1 MHLTKATPADFR
13 AVCAL
18 YESVCNAMQAAGNDQ
33 WRWGE
38 YPNEAMLQAS
48 LDAGTLYMA
57 REGDT
62 LLCAVTIDTNFDPE
76 YAHVNWLFG
85 VKPGAFHRLAI
96 AADQQGK
103 GLGAVAVAAVCDV
116 LRQQGCD
123 ALRIDTY
130 CENAA
135 AQKLY
140 GRIGMRKAGEVTF
153 FHRELPF
160 FCYELPL
167 SEETPLLP
175 LTMHPA
181 FRGGKLTPWG
191 GEKLRTVYGKPIAEV
206 PTGESLEVSCIPGL
220 ESVDDTGVKLP
231 ELIAKYG
238 ARFAGKYAGETFPLL
253 LKFIDAAESLSVQ
266 VHPDDT
272 YANANENGKLG
283 KTEAWLILDAPEGS
297 QLVYGIKAGTNLAEL
312 RTACEAGTKVGASA
326 PTNAGEC
333 KHSPSVA
340 STASAGMAES
350 AVEPLLR
357 KVDVK
362 PGDVCFIPAGCVHAI
377 GAGIMLYEI
386 QQSSDVTYR
395 FYDWDR
401 VDKNGNRR
409 ELHIDKA
416 LDVTDLDFTLDP
428 IPAPDAPVA
437 RVLDET
443 YFTLDLMKVG
453 SEQAV
458 PAINHFGLLTALEGD
473 LTLTWQG
480 GARRLAKGESLYVP
494 AAAPALTLTGTGR
507 AALSMPR

>member
-1 MHLTKATPADFR
+1 MLLTQATQQDFS

-18 YESVCNAMQAAGNDQ
+18 YQSVCAGMAASSSPQ
-33 WRWGE
+33 WVWGE
-38 YPNEAMLQAS
+38 YPAEDILQNT
-48 LDAGTLYMA
+48 LDAGTLYIA
-57 REGDT
+57 KNGDD
-62 LLCAVTIDTNFDPE
+62 LQCAVTVDTCFDPE
-76 YAHVNWLFG
+76 YAGVNWLFG

-96 AADQQGK
+96 APAHQGK
-103 GLGAVAVAAVCDV
+103 GLGKQAIEAVCDL
-116 LRQQGCD
+116 LRAQGCD

-130 CENAA
+130 STNIG

-140 GRIGMRKAGEVTF
+140 TRVGMRKAGEVRF
-153 FHRELPF
+153 FHRPLPF
-160 FCYELPL
+160 YCYELAL
-167 SEETPLLP
+167 NADTPLLP

-206 PTGESLEVSCIPGL
+206 PTGESLEISCIPGL

-231 ELIAKYG
+231 DLIAQYG

-266 VHPDDT
+266 VHPDDS
-272 YANANENGKLG
+272 YAGANENGKLG
-283 KTEAWLILDAPEGS
+283 KTEAWLILDAPAGS
-297 QLVYGIKAGTNLAEL
+297 QLVYGIKNGTTLAEL
-312 RTACEAGTKVGASA
+312 RTACEAGA
-326 PTNAGEC
+326 
-333 KHSPSVA
+333 
-340 STASAGMAES
+340 
-350 AVEPLLR
+350 AVETLLR

-428 IPAPDAPVA
+428 IPAADSPVA

-443 YFTLDLMKVG
+443 YFTLDLINVDG
-453 SEQAV
+453 AQAV
-458 PAINHFGLLTALEGD
+458 PAINHFGMLTVLEGD
-473 LTLTWQG
+473 LTLAWQG
-480 GARRLAKGESLYVP
+480 GCRSLKRGESLYVP
-494 AAAPALTLTGTGR
+494 ATSPMLTLTGIGR

>member
-1 MHLTKATPADFR
+1 MHLVKATSADLR

-38 YPNEAMLQAS
+38 YPNEAMLQQS
-48 LDAGTLYMA
+48 LDAGTLYIA
-57 REGDT
+57 REDDA
-62 LLCAVTIDTNFDPE
+62 LLCAVTIDTHFDPE
-76 YAHVNWLFG
+76 YDGVNWLFG
-85 VKPGAFHRLAI
+85 VKPGAVHRLAI
-96 AADQQGK
+96 AVDQQGK
-103 GLGAVAVAAVCDV
+103 GLGAAAVEAVCEV

-130 CENAA
+130 CENIA

-140 GRIGMRKAGEVTF
+140 ENRIGMRKAGEVTF
-153 FHRELPF
+153 FHRENPF
-160 FCYELPL
+160 ICYEKAI
-167 SEETPLLP
+167 TADAPLLP

-220 ESVDDTGVKLP
+220 ESTDDTGVKLP
-231 ELIAKYG
+231 DLIAAYG
-238 ARFAGKYAGETFPLL
+238 ERFAGKYAKETFPLL

-283 KTEAWLILDAPEGS
+283 KTEAWLILDAPAGS
-297 QLVYGIKAGTNLAEL
+297 QLVYGIKNGTTLAEL
-312 RTACEAGTKVGASA
+312 RTACEAGA
-326 PTNAGEC
+326 
-333 KHSPSVA
+333 
-340 STASAGMAES
+340 
-350 AVEPLLR
+350 AVEKLLR

-401 VDKNGNRR
+401 VDAKGNRR

-416 LDVTDLDFTLDP
+416 LDVTDLNFTLDP
-428 IPAPDAPVA
+428 IPAGEKPVA
-437 RVLDET
+437 RVLNET
-443 YFTLDLMKVG
+443 YFTLDLINVSG
-453 SEQAV
+453 EQAV
-458 PAINHFGLLTALEGD
+458 PSINHFGLLTVLEGD
-473 LTLTWQG
+473 LTLCWQG
-480 GARRLAKGESLYVP
+480 GERKLAKGESLYVP
-494 AAAPALTLTGTGR
+494 AAAPALKLTGTGR

>member
-1 MHLTKATPADFR
+1 MLLTQATQHDFS
-13 AVCAL
+13 AICAL
-18 YESVCNAMQAAGNDQ
+18 YQSVCAAMNAAGNDQ
-33 WRWGE
+33 WVWGD
-38 YPNEAMLQAS
+38 YPTETFLQGS
-48 LDAGTLYMA
+48 LDAGTLYIA
-57 REGDT
+57 KEADA
-62 LLCAVTIDTNFDPE
+62 LLCAVTIDTSFDPE
-76 YAHVNWLFG
+76 YADVNWLFG

-96 AADQQGK
+96 APDQQGK
-103 GLGAVAVAAVCDV
+103 GLGRKIIADVCDI
-116 LRQQGCD
+116 LRAQGCD
-123 ALRIDTY
+123 NLRIDTY
-130 CENAA
+130 ASNEA

-140 GRIGMRKAGEVTF
+140 AAIGMRKSGEVRF

-160 FCYELPL
+160 YCYELPL
-167 SEETPLLP
+167 TEETPLLP

-231 ELIAKYG
+231 DLIARYG

-283 KTEAWLILDAPEGS
+283 KTEAWLILDAPAGS
-297 QLVYGIKAGTNLAEL
+297 QLVYGIKAGTGLAEL
-312 RTACEAGTKVGASA
+312 RTACEAGA
-326 PTNAGEC
+326 
-333 KHSPSVA
+333 
-340 STASAGMAES
+340 

-416 LDVTDLDFTLDP
+416 LDVTDLEFPLDP
-428 IPAPDAPVA
+428 IPAPDEPVA

-443 YFTLDLMKVG
+443 YFTLDLMKVDG
-453 SEQAV
+453 EQTV
-458 PAINHFGLLTALEGD
+458 PAINHFGLLTVLEGE
-473 LTLTWQG
+473 LALCWQSG
-480 GARRLAKGESLYVP
+480 SRKLVRGESLYVP
-494 AAAPALTLTGTGR
+494 AASPALNLKGNGR

>member
-1 MHLTKATPADFR
+1 MMLIKATQADFTPI
-13 AVCAL
+13 CSL
-18 YESVCNAMQAAGNDQ
+18 YQSVCGAMNAAGNNQ
-33 WRWGE
+33 WVWGD
-38 YPNEAMLQAS
+38 YPTEAFLQES
-48 LDAGTLYMA
+48 LDAGTLYVA
-57 REGDT
+57 REGDV
-62 LLCAVTIDTNFDPE
+62 LLAAVTIDTHFDPE
-76 YAHVNWLFG
+76 YADVNWLFG
-85 VKPGAFHRLAI
+85 TKPGAFHRLAI
-96 AADQQGK
+96 APEHQGK
-103 GLGAVAVAAVCDV
+103 GLGRKIIADVCEI
-116 LRQQGCD
+116 LLGMGCNT
-123 ALRIDTY
+123 LRIDTY
-130 CENAA
+130 SANET

-140 GRIGMRKAGEVTF
+140 AAIGMRKAGEVKF
-153 FHRELPF
+153 FHRPLPF
-160 FCYELPL
+160 YCYELPL
-167 SEETPLLP
+167 TTTCPMLP

-220 ESVDDTGVKLP
+220 ESTDDTGVKLSD
-231 ELIAKYG
+231 LIAKYG
-238 ARFAGKYAGETFPLL
+238 ARFAGKYAEETFPLL

-266 VHPDDT
+266 VHPDDA
-272 YANANENGKLG
+272 YAGANENGKLG

-297 QLVYGIKAGTNLAEL
+297 QLVYGIKNGTTLAEL
-312 RTACEAGTKVGASA
+312 RTACEAGA
-326 PTNAGEC
+326 
-333 KHSPSVA
+333 
-340 STASAGMAES
+340 
-350 AVEPLLR
+350 AVEKLLR

-428 IPAPDAPVA
+428 IPAGDTPVA
-437 RVLDET
+437 RVLNET
-443 YFTLDLMKVG
+443 YFTLDLINVAG
-453 SEQAV
+453 EQNV
-458 PAINHFGLLTALEGD
+458 PAIHHFGMLTVLAGD

-480 GARRLAKGESLYVP
+480 GSRRLVRGESLYVP
-494 AAAPALTLTGTGR
+494 AASPLLTLTGNGR

>member
-1 MHLTKATPADFR
+1 MLTKATQSDF
-13 AVCAL
+13 AAICSL
-18 YESVCNAMQAAGNDQ
+18 YESVCAAMASTSHQ
-33 WRWGE
+33 WMWGE
-38 YPNEAMLQAS
+38 YPAEDILQAS
-48 LDAGTLYMA
+48 LDAGTLYIA
-57 REGDT
+57 KEGDD
-62 LLCAVTIDTNFDPE
+62 LLAAVTIDTCFDEE
-76 YAHVNWLFG
+76 YETVNWLFG
-85 VKPGAFHRLAI
+85 QKPGAFHRLAI
-96 AADQQGK
+96 APAQQGK
-103 GLGAVAVAAVCDV
+103 GLGKKIVAAVCDI
-116 LRQQGCD
+116 LRSQSCD
-123 ALRIDTY
+123 TLRIDTY
-130 CENAA
+130 ENNLA

-140 GRIGMRKAGEVTF
+140 TGLGMRKAGEVHF
-153 FHRELPF
+153 FHRPLAF
-160 FCYELPL
+160 YCYELPL
-167 SEETPLLP
+167 MADCALLP

-220 ESVDDTGVKLP
+220 ESTDDAGVKLP
-231 ELIAKYG
+231 NLIAKYG
-238 ARFAGKYAGETFPLL
+238 TRFAGKYAGETFPLL

-272 YANANENGKLG
+272 YAGTHENGKLG

-297 QLVYGIKAGTNLAEL
+297 QLVYGIKNGTGMAEL
-312 RTACEAGTKVGASA
+312 RTACEAGA
-326 PTNAGEC
+326 
-333 KHSPSVA
+333 
-340 STASAGMAES
+340 
-350 AVEPLLR
+350 AVETLLR

-416 LDVTDLDFTLDP
+416 LDVTDLEFTLDP

-443 YFTLDLMKVG
+443 YFTLDLINVDG
-453 SEQAV
+453 EQAV
-458 PAINHFGLLTALEGD
+458 PAINHFGMLTVLEGD
-473 LTLTWQG
+473 LTLCWQG
-480 GARRLAKGESLYVP
+480 GHRKLSKGESLYVP
-494 AAAPALTLTGTGR
+494 CAAPALMLQGCGR

>member
-1 MHLTKATPADFR
+1 MFLTKATAADF
-13 AVCAL
+13 ADVCAL
-18 YESVCNAMQAAGNDQ
+18 YEAVCAGMADSSSPQ
-33 WRWGE
+33 WVWGE
-38 YPNEAMLQAS
+38 YPNEELLRKS
-48 LDAGTLYMA
+48 LDAGTLYIA
-57 REGDT
+57 KEDEK
-62 LLCAVTIDTNFDPE
+62 LLCAVTIDTCFDEE
-76 YAHVNWLFG
+76 YASVNWLFG
-85 VKPGAFHRLAI
+85 TKPGAFHRLAI
-96 AADQQGK
+96 APDQQGK
-103 GLGAVAVAAVCDV
+103 GLGKQAVEAVCDI
-116 LRQQGCD
+116 LCSQSCD
-123 ALRIDTY
+123 TLRIDTY
-130 CENAA
+130 ANNLA

-140 GRIGMRKAGEVTF
+140 TRIGMRKAGEVRF
-153 FHRELPF
+153 FHRPLAF
-160 FCYELPL
+160 YCYELPL
-167 SEETPLLP
+167 TAETPLLP

-191 GEKLRTVYGKPIAEV
+191 GEKLRTVYAKPIAEV

-220 ESVDDTGVKLP
+220 ESTDDAGVKLP
-231 ELIAKYG
+231 DLIAQYG

-266 VHPDDT
+266 VHPDDA
-272 YANANENGKLG
+272 YAGTHENGKLG

-297 QLVYGIKAGTNLAEL
+297 QLVYGIKNGTTMAEL
-312 RTACEAGTKVGASA
+312 RTACEAGA
-326 PTNAGEC
+326 
-333 KHSPSVA
+333 
-340 STASAGMAES
+340 
-350 AVEPLLR
+350 AVEGLLR

-428 IPAPDAPVA
+428 IPAPDSPVA

-443 YFTLDLMKVG
+443 YFTLDLINVDG
-453 SEQAV
+453 EQSV
-458 PAINHFGLLTALEGD
+458 PGINHFGMLTVLEGD

-480 GARRLAKGESLYVP
+480 GSRKLVRGESLYVP
-494 AAAPALTLTGTGR
+494 CASPALTLTGCGR

>member
-1 MHLTKATPADFR
+1 MFLTKATVNDFS

-18 YESVCNAMQAAGNDQ
+18 YEAVCGQMASAASPQ
-33 WRWGE
+33 WVWGE
-38 YPNEAMLQAS
+38 YPSEAILRES
-48 LDAGTLYMA
+48 LDAGSLYIA
-57 REGDT
+57 RDGEN
-62 LLCAVTIDTNFDPE
+62 LLCAVTVDTCFDPE
-76 YAHVNWLFG
+76 YDDVNWLFG

-96 AADQQGK
+96 APAHQGK
-103 GLGAVAVAAVCDV
+103 GLGRKAVEAVCDI
-116 LRQQGCD
+116 LRSQSCD
-123 ALRIDTY
+123 TLRIDTY
-130 CENAA
+130 APNAS

-140 GRIGMRKAGEVTF
+140 TGMGMRKAGEVRF

-160 FCYELPL
+160 YCYELAL
-167 SEETPLLP
+167 TADCPLLP

-220 ESVDDTGVKLP
+220 ESVDDAGVKLP
-231 ELIAKYG
+231 DLIAKYG

-266 VHPDDT
+266 VHPDDA
-272 YANANENGKLG
+272 YANAHENGKLG

-297 QLVYGIKAGTNLAEL
+297 QLVYGIKGGTTMAEL
-312 RTACEAGTKVGASA
+312 RTACEAGA
-326 PTNAGEC
+326 
-333 KHSPSVA
+333 
-340 STASAGMAES
+340 
-350 AVEPLLR
+350 AVETLLR

-416 LDVTDLDFTLDP
+416 LDVTDLEFTLDP

-443 YFTLDLMKVG
+443 YFTLDLINAAG
-453 SEQAV
+453 EQAV
-458 PAINHFGLLTALEGD
+458 PAINHFGMLTVLEGD

-480 GARRLAKGESLYVP
+480 GSRKLGKGESLYVP
-494 AAAPALTLTGTGR
+494 CAAPALTLAGNGR

>member
-1 MHLTKATPADFR
+1 MLLTRATQSDFT
-13 AVCAL
+13 AICAL
-18 YESVCNAMQAAGNDQ
+18 YQSVCAAMNAAGNDQ
-33 WRWGE
+33 WVWGD
-38 YPNEAMLQAS
+38 YPTEDFLRKT
-48 LDAGTLYMA
+48 LDAGTLYVA
-57 REGDT
+57 REEDA
-62 LLCAVTIDTNFDPE
+62 LLCAVTVDTCFDPE
-76 YAHVNWLFG
+76 YDGVNWLFG
-85 VKPGAFHRLAI
+85 GKPGAFHRLAI
-96 AADQQGK
+96 APDQQGK
-103 GLGAVAVAAVCDV
+103 GLGKKIIADVCDI
-116 LRQQGCD
+116 LCSQGCD
-123 ALRIDTY
+123 TLRIDTY
-130 CENAA
+130 APNAA

-140 GRIGMRKAGEVTF
+140 AAIGMRKAGEVRF
-153 FHRELPF
+153 FHREQPF
-160 FCYELPL
+160 YCYELPL
-167 SEETPLLP
+167 HEETPLLP

-220 ESVDDTGVKLP
+220 ESTDDVGVKLP
-231 ELIAKYG
+231 DLIAKYG

-266 VHPDDT
+266 VHPDDV
-272 YANANENGKLG
+272 YAGANENGKLG

-297 QLVYGIKAGTNLAEL
+297 QLVYGIKNGTNLAEL
-312 RTACEAGTKVGASA
+312 RTACEAGA
-326 PTNAGEC
+326 
-333 KHSPSVA
+333 
-340 STASAGMAES
+340 

-443 YFTLDLMKVG
+443 YFTLDLMKVDG
-453 SEQAV
+453 EQAV
-458 PAINHFGLLTALEGD
+458 PAINHFGMLTVLEGD
-473 LTLTWQG
+473 LTLCWLHGSRKLQ
-480 GARRLAKGESLYVP
+480 KGESLYVP
-494 AAAPALTLTGTGR
+494 CAAPALTLVGNGR

>member
-1 MHLTKATPADFR
+1 MHLTKATPADFS
-13 AVCAL
+13 AICAL
-18 YESVCNAMQAAGNDQ
+18 YESACAAMQAAGNDQ

-38 YPNEAMLQAS
+38 YPNETMLQGS
-48 LDAGTLYMA
+48 LDAGTLYIA
-57 REGDT
+57 REGDA
-62 LLCAVTIDTNFDPE
+62 LLCAVTIDTHFDPE
-76 YAHVNWLFG
+76 YDNVNWLFG
-85 VKPGAFHRLAI
+85 VKPGAFHRLVI
-96 AADQQGK
+96 APSQQGK
-103 GLGAVAVAAVCDV
+103 GLGAQAVAAVCDV

-140 GRIGMRKAGEVTF
+140 GRIGMRKAGEVKF
-153 FHRELPF
+153 WHRELPF

-312 RTACEAGTKVGASA
+312 RTACEAGA
-326 PTNAGEC
+326 
-333 KHSPSVA
+333 
-340 STASAGMAES
+340 

-443 YFTLDLMKVG
+443 YFTLDLINIG
-453 SEQAV
+453 GEQAV
-458 PAINHFGLLTALEGD
+458 PAINHFGLLTVLEGD

-480 GARRLAKGESLYVP
+480 GKRRLVRGESLYVP
-494 AAAPALTLTGTGR
+494 AAAPALTLTGAGR
-507 AALSMPR
+507 AALSMPQ

>member
-1 MHLTKATPADFR
+1 MLLTKATQSDFT

-18 YESVCNAMQAAGNDQ
+18 YEAVSADMLAQGNHQWHWGQYPTADMVQEDINAQ
-33 WRWGE
+33 
-38 YPNEAMLQAS
+38 S
-48 LDAGTLYMA
+48 LYVV
-57 REGDT
+57 REDEEI
-62 LLCAVTIDTNFDPE
+62 LCAVCVIDEND
-76 YAHVNWLFG
+76 HDHDNVNWLFG
-85 VKPGAFHRLAI
+85 GKVGMFHRLAI
-96 AADQQGK
+96 SPKAQGK
-103 GLGAVAVAAVCDV
+103 GLGRKVMEEIIEL
-116 LRQQGCD
+116 LRAMGCD
-123 ALRIDTY
+123 CLRCDTFCDNHKALR
-130 CENAA
+130 
-135 AQKLY
+135 LY
-140 GRIGMRKAGEVTF
+140 RSFGMRDAGEVF
-153 FHRELPF
+153 YADEDGKPSPSL
-160 FCYELPL
+160 ELPL
-167 SEETPLLP
+167 TADCPLLP

-220 ESVDDTGVKLP
+220 ESADDTGVKLP

-238 ARFAGKYAGETFPLL
+238 ARFAGKYAEETFPLL

-272 YANANENGKLG
+272 YAGRVENGKLG
-283 KTEAWLILDAPEGS
+283 KTEAWLILDAPAGS
-297 QLVYGIKAGTNLAEL
+297 QLVYGIKNGTTLAEL
-312 RTACEAGTKVGASA
+312 RTACEAGA
-326 PTNAGEC
+326 
-333 KHSPSVA
+333 
-340 STASAGMAES
+340 

-443 YFTLDLMKVG
+443 YFTLDLINVDG
-453 SEQAV
+453 EQAV
-458 PAINHFGLLTALEGD
+458 PAINHFGLLTVLEGG
-473 LTLTWQG
+473 LTLAWQG
-480 GARRLAKGESLYVP
+480 GKRVLKRGESLYVP
-494 AAAPALTLTGTGR
+494 AAAPALTLTGKGR

>member
-1 MHLTKATPADFR
+1 MLTKATSADFAAVCELYQ
-13 AVCAL
+13 AVCAVM
-18 YESVCNAMQAAGNDQ
+18 EKSPSPQ
-33 WRWGE
+33 WVWGE
-38 YPNEAMLQAS
+38 YPNEKFLQAS
-48 LDAGTLYMA
+48 LDAGTLYVA
-57 REGDT
+57 KEGDA
-62 LLCAVTIDTNFDPE
+62 LLAAVTIDTTFDEE
-76 YAHVNWLFG
+76 YASVNWLFG

-96 AADQQGK
+96 APDQQGK
-103 GLGAVAVAAVCDV
+103 GLGKRIIADVCDI
-116 LRQQGCD
+116 LRSQSCD
-123 ALRIDTY
+123 TLRIDTY
-130 CENAA
+130 ENNLA
-135 AQKLY
+135 AQKVY
-140 GRIGMRKAGEVTF
+140 SRIGMRKAGEVRF
-153 FHRELPF
+153 FHRPLAF
-160 FCYELPL
+160 YCYELPL
-167 SEETPLLP
+167 TVDCPLLP

-220 ESVDDTGVKLP
+220 ESTDDAGVKLP

-266 VHPDDT
+266 VHPDDA
-272 YANANENGKLG
+272 YAGAHENGKLG

-297 QLVYGIKAGTNLAEL
+297 QLVYGIKNGTTMAEL
-312 RTACEAGTKVGASA
+312 RTACEAGA
-326 PTNAGEC
+326 
-333 KHSPSVA
+333 
-340 STASAGMAES
+340 
-350 AVEPLLR
+350 AVETLLR

-416 LDVTDLDFTLDP
+416 LDVTDLEFTLDP

-443 YFTLDLMKVG
+443 YFTLNLINVDG
-453 SEQAV
+453 EQAV
-458 PAINHFGLLTALEGD
+458 PAINHFGMLTVLEGD
-473 LTLTWQG
+473 LTLCWQG
-480 GARRLAKGESLYVP
+480 GHRKLSKGESLYVP
-494 AAAPALTLTGTGR
+494 CAAPELMLQGCGR

>member
-1 MHLTKATPADFR
+1 MLLTKALQADF
-13 AVCAL
+13 ASVCSLYQSVCA
-18 YESVCNAMQAAGNDQ
+18 AMNAAGNDQ
-33 WRWGE
+33 WVWGD
-38 YPNEAMLQAS
+38 YPTETFLQQS
-48 LDAGTLYMA
+48 LDAGTLYVA
-57 REGDT
+57 REGDA
-62 LLCAVTIDTNFDPE
+62 LLCAVTVDTCFDPE
-76 YAHVNWLFG
+76 YESVNWLFG

-96 AADQQGK
+96 APSQQGR
-103 GLGAVAVAAVCDV
+103 GLGRQIIADVCDI
-116 LRQQGCD
+116 LRSHGCD
-123 ALRIDTY
+123 TLRIDTY
-130 CENAA
+130 APNVN

-140 GRIGMRKAGEVTF
+140 AAIGMRKAGEVKF

-160 FCYELPL
+160 CCYELAL
-167 SEETPLLP
+167 TEDAPLLP

-191 GEKLRTVYGKPIAEV
+191 GEKLRTVYGKPIADV

-220 ESVDDTGVKLP
+220 ESVDDAGVKLP
-231 ELIAKYG
+231 ELIERYG
-238 ARFAGKYAGETFPLL
+238 ARFAGRYAQETFPLL

-272 YANANENGKLG
+272 YAGRVENGKLG

-297 QLVYGIKAGTNLAEL
+297 QLVYGIKAGTAMAEL
-312 RTACEAGTKVGASA
+312 RTACEAGA
-326 PTNAGEC
+326 
-333 KHSPSVA
+333 
-340 STASAGMAES
+340 
-350 AVEPLLR
+350 AVEKLLR

-401 VDKNGNRR
+401 VDKQGNRR

-443 YFTLDLMKVG
+443 YFTLDLMKVDG
-453 SEQAV
+453 EQAV
-458 PAINHFGLLTALEGD
+458 PAINHFGMLTVLEGE
-473 LTLTWQG
+473 LALQWQG
-480 GARRLAKGESLYVP
+480 GKRTLKRGESLYVP
-494 AAAPALTLTGTGR
+494 AAAPALTLSGNGR

>member
-1 MHLTKATPADFR
+1 MLIKATQSDF
-13 AVCAL
+13 AAICSLYQSVCAGMAD
-18 YESVCNAMQAAGNDQ
+18 SASPQ
-33 WRWGE
+33 WVWGE
-38 YPNEAMLQAS
+38 YPNEEFLQAS
-48 LDAGTLYMA
+48 LDAGTLYIA
-57 REGDT
+57 KEDDN
-62 LLCAVTIDTNFDPE
+62 LLAAVTIDTCFDEE
-76 YAHVNWLFG
+76 YETVNWLFG
-85 VKPGAFHRLAI
+85 QKPGAFHRLAI
-96 AADQQGK
+96 APEQQGK
-103 GLGAVAVAAVCDV
+103 GLGKKIIADVCDI
-116 LRQQGCD
+116 LRSQSCD
-123 ALRIDTY
+123 TLRIDTY
-130 CENAA
+130 ANNLA

-140 GRIGMRKAGEVTF
+140 EKIGMRKAGEVRF
-153 FHRELPF
+153 FYRPLPF
-160 FCYELPL
+160 YCYELPL
-167 SEETPLLP
+167 HEETPLLP

-220 ESVDDTGVKLP
+220 ESTDDVGVKLP
-231 ELIAKYG
+231 DLIAQYG

-266 VHPDDT
+266 VHPDDV
-272 YANANENGKLG
+272 YAGANENGKLG

-297 QLVYGIKAGTNLAEL
+297 QLVYGIKNGTNLAEL
-312 RTACEAGTKVGASA
+312 RTACEAGA
-326 PTNAGEC
+326 
-333 KHSPSVA
+333 
-340 STASAGMAES
+340 
-350 AVEPLLR
+350 AVETLLR

-443 YFTLDLMKVG
+443 YFTLDLMKVDG
-453 SEQAV
+453 EQAV
-458 PAINHFGLLTALEGD
+458 PAINHFGMLTVLEGD
-473 LTLTWQG
+473 LTLCWLHGSRKLQ
-480 GARRLAKGESLYVP
+480 KGESLYVP
-494 AAAPALTLTGTGR
+494 CAAPALTLVGNGR

>member
-1 MHLTKATPADFR
+1 MFLTKATAVDFA

-18 YESVCNAMQAAGNDQ
+18 YEAVCAGMADSSSPQ
-33 WRWGE
+33 WVWGE
-38 YPNEAMLQAS
+38 YPNEEFLRKS
-48 LDAGTLYMA
+48 LDAGTLYIA
-57 REGDT
+57 KEEEK
-62 LLCAVTIDTNFDPE
+62 LLCAVTIDTCFDEE
-76 YAHVNWLFG
+76 YASVNWLFG
-85 VKPGAFHRLAI
+85 TKPGAFHRLAI
-96 AADQQGK
+96 APDQQGK
-103 GLGAVAVAAVCDV
+103 GLGKQAIDAVCDI
-116 LRQQGCD
+116 LRSQSCD
-123 ALRIDTY
+123 TLRIDTY
-130 CENAA
+130 ANNLA

-140 GRIGMRKAGEVTF
+140 TRIGMRKAGEVRF
-153 FHRELPF
+153 FHRPLAF
-160 FCYELPL
+160 YCYELPL
-167 SEETPLLP
+167 AAETPLLP
-175 LTMHPA
+175 LAMHPA

-220 ESVDDTGVKLP
+220 ESTDDAGVKLP
-231 ELIAKYG
+231 DLIAQYG
-238 ARFAGKYAGETFPLL
+238 ARFAGKYAGKTFPLL

-266 VHPDDT
+266 VHPDDA
-272 YANANENGKLG
+272 YAGAHENGKLG

-297 QLVYGIKAGTNLAEL
+297 QLVYGIKNGTTMAEL
-312 RTACEAGTKVGASA
+312 RTACEAGA
-326 PTNAGEC
+326 
-333 KHSPSVA
+333 
-340 STASAGMAES
+340 
-350 AVEPLLR
+350 AVEGLLR

-443 YFTLDLMKVG
+443 YFTLDLINVDG
-453 SEQAV
+453 EQGV
-458 PAINHFGLLTALEGD
+458 PGINHFGMLTVLEGD
-473 LTLTWQG
+473 LILTWQG
-480 GARRLAKGESLYVP
+480 GSRKLMRGESLYVP
-494 AAAPALTLTGTGR
+494 CASPALTLTGCGR